1 MALVT
6 SLLTAIVRADG
17 DALVLHAGERPYV
30 VTPTG
35 QSELASR
42 ALTLEAVKG
51 MLNELLTAE
60 ARHTLDEIGAVQQDL
75 GSPAFAPGQSFNVV
89 AARGGDDIW
98 IEIRRHRKPVRV
110 EAPIEVAPVVV
121 APIVVAPVVAPDPEP
136 EPEPVVEV
144 AQPPAA
150 IAAPEPFAQ
159 PEPQLEPEPAFEP
172 EPALEPEPEPAFA
185 SVDLNLDVASAP
197 EPFTWNPEPELGTPE
212 PEPEPVTWNP
222 EPETVSSAPLIE
234 QIEDIEQESYDIGT
248 AAEVHEI
255 SLDSSIRSVIDSPA
269 AIVEP
274 PAPIVEQPAASIEPP
289 SPVVHSR
296 LPIADRRPTLDDGRS
311 TIDDGRSTMDDAP
324 ARHAVVL
331 PLTRHQVRGDQS
343 ARFTPSLHAT
353 GIDRLLRIAA
363 ARGASTLYLT
373 SQSRPSI
380 RVDGEIS
387 PIDGESVLSEGDVET
402 LILDMI
408 PERNREALRS
418 RAGTEWICDV
428 LDVGRI
434 RCVTFRDH
442 RGAGGIFHMIP
453 ARAISAEQLGLS
465 REIQGLCAEADGLVL
480 VAGPRSSGKS
490 TLISAFVDLINRT
503 RSEYI
508 ITIENQIKFVHEN
521 RGSLVSQREVRG
533 DRNELLSVA
542 RAALRENPDVLVVED
557 FGFPEIVALALDAA
571 QSGHLVIGSLT
582 AHTATDAVDRII
594 DATPPERRAKV
605 QLGLAENLRGIVS
618 QALLRKTGGGRVA
631 AREVLL
637 NTSAVA
643 TLIAEGK
650 TSQLP
655 MAIDSGRKHGMVAL
669 NDALVAFV
677 QGGIVDSREA
687 YRQAA
692 DQQGFLALLKRQG
705 IDTSFV
711 ERLA

>member
-1 MALVT
+1 MA
-6 SLLTAIVRADG
+6 
-17 DALVLHAGERPYV
+17 E
-30 VTPTG
+30 
-35 QSELASR
+35 Q
-42 ALTLEAVKG
+42 
-51 MLNELLTAE
+51 
-60 ARHTLDEIGAVQQDL
+60 
-75 GSPAFAPGQSFNVV
+75 
-89 AARGGDDIW
+89 
-98 IEIRRHRKPVRV
+98 
-110 EAPIEVAPVVV
+110 
-121 APIVVAPVVAPDPEP
+121 PEP
-136 EPEPVVEV
+136 EP
-144 AQPPAA
+144 AY
-150 IAAPEPFAQ
+150 
-159 PEPQLEPEPAFEP
+159 LTEP
-172 EPALEPEPEPAFA
+172 EPALEPAAE
-185 SVDLNLDVASAP
+185 L
-197 EPFTWNPEPELGTPE
+197 EPELE
-212 PEPEPVTWNP
+212 PEPEPAL
-222 EPETVSSAPLIE
+222 EPVVAAAAGPVIE
-234 QIEDIEQESYDIGT
+234 QIEEVEQESYDIGT
-248 AAEVHEI
+248 AAEVHELSADEPI
-255 SLDSSIRSVIDSPA
+255 SAR
-269 AIVEP
+269 VEP
-274 PAPIVEQPAASIEPP
+274 PWAAIEQPSAVAAQPLQP
-289 SPVVHSR
+289 
-296 LPIADRRPTLDDGRS
+296 DDGQP
-311 TIDDGRSTMDDAP
+311 TIDAGRSPIDDLP
-324 ARHAVVL
+324 MRPAVVL
-331 PLTRHQVRGDQS
+331 PLSRHQVRGDQS
-343 ARFTPSLHAT
+343 ARVTPSLHTT

-373 SQSRPSI
+373 SQARPAI

-387 PIDGESVLSEGDVET
+387 AIEGESTLSESDVET

-418 RAGTEWICDV
+418 QAGTEWICDV
-428 LDVGRI
+428 PDVGRI

-442 RGAGGIFHMIP
+442 RGAGGIFRMIP

-465 REIQGLCAEADGLVL
+465 REIQGLCAEADGIVL
-480 VAGPRSSGKS
+480 VAGGRSSGKS

-503 RSEYI
+503 RSDHV

-533 DRNELLSVA
+533 DRNDLLAVA

-557 FGFPEIVALALDAA
+557 FGSPEMVTLALEAA
-571 QSGHLVIGSLT
+571 QSGHLVIGALT
-582 AHTATDAVDRII
+582 AHTATEAVDRII
-594 DATPPERRAKV
+594 DQTPPERRAKV
-605 QLGLAENLRGIVS
+605 QLGLAEHLRGIVA
-618 QALLRKTGGGRVA
+618 QVLLRKAGGGRVA

-643 TLIAEGK
+643 NLIAEGK

>member
-1 MALVT
+1 
-6 SLLTAIVRADG
+6 
-17 DALVLHAGERPYV
+17 
-30 VTPTG
+30 
-35 QSELASR
+35 
-42 ALTLEAVKG
+42 
-51 MLNELLTAE
+51 MLNELLSND
-60 ARHTLDEIGAVQQDL
+60 ARLSLDEVGAVQHDL
-75 GSPAFAPGQSFNVV
+75 PSPGFAAGDTFNVV

-98 IEIRRHRKPVRV
+98 IEIRRHRKPAYVQ
-110 EAPIEVAPVVV
+110 
-121 APIVVAPVVAPDPEP
+121 PEP
-136 EPEPVVEV
+136 EPEP
-144 AQPPAA
+144 
-150 IAAPEPFAQ
+150 
-159 PEPQLEPEPAFEP
+159 EPEPIA
-172 EPALEPEPEPAFA
+172 
-185 SVDLNLDVASAP
+185 VVA
-197 EPFTWNPEPELGTPE
+197 
-212 PEPEPVTWNP
+212 PEPEPVVAIREAEP
-222 EPETVSSAPLIE
+222 EPDSEPEPLPLELGARKSEPEIE
-234 QIEDIEQESYDIGT
+234 QIQDVEQETYDIG
-248 AAEVHEI
+248 ASAEVHEL
-255 SLDSSIRSVIDSPA
+255 SLDTDFAGSTKQEPA
-269 AIVEP
+269 HVPEPLSAQPTP
-274 PAPIVEQPAASIEPP
+274 PAPPELVAPPEPE
-289 SPVVHSR
+289 
-296 LPIADRRPTLDDGRS
+296 
-311 TIDDGRSTMDDAP
+311 M
-324 ARHAVVL
+324 RHAVVL
-331 PLTRHQVRGDQS
+331 PLARNQVRGDQS
-343 ARFTPSLHAT
+343 ARFAPSLHAA

-373 SQSRPSI
+373 SQARPSI

-387 PIDGESVLSEGDVET
+387 AIDGERTLTEAEVET

-418 RAGTEWICDV
+418 QAGTEWICDV
-428 LDVGRI
+428 PDVGRI

-503 RSEYI
+503 RSEYV

-533 DRNELLSVA
+533 GRNELLSVA
-542 RAALRENPDVLVVED
+542 RAALRENPDVLVIED
-557 FGFPEIVALALDAA
+557 FGSPEIVTLALEAA
-571 QSGHLVIGSLT
+571 QSGHLVIGAMT

-594 DATPPERRAKV
+594 DETPPERRAKV
-605 QLGLAENLRGIVS
+605 QLGLAENLRGIVA

>member
-1 MALVT
+1 MPLVK

-30 VTPTG
+30 VAPTG
-35 QSELASR
+35 QLELASR
-42 ALTLEAVKG
+42 ALTLDAVKG
-51 MLNELLTAE
+51 MLNELLSPD
-60 ARHTLDEIGAVQQDL
+60 ARQALDDIGAVQHDL
-75 GSPAFAPGQSFNVV
+75 ASPGFAGGQTFSVV

-98 IEIRRHRKPVRV
+98 IEIRRHR
-110 EAPIEVAPVVV
+110 APVSV
-121 APIVVAPVVAPDPEP
+121 AAAVAAPVTAAPPPPPPPAPKPEPVPEPIAAVPPTPQVHASSESQPGSEWTAEAQLHPEPEPAPSPAMEPELLELEPEP
-136 EPEPVVEV
+136 EPEPEPIP
-144 AQPPAA
+144 ATPP
-150 IAAPEPFAQ
+150 PSLVTQ
-159 PEPQLEPEPAFEP
+159 
-172 EPALEPEPEPAFA
+172 
-185 SVDLNLDVASAP
+185 
-197 EPFTWNPEPELGTPE
+197 PEPEL
-212 PEPEPVTWNP
+212 
-222 EPETVSSAPLIE
+222 
-234 QIEDIEQESYDIGT
+234 
-248 AAEVHEI
+248 
-255 SLDSSIRSVIDSPA
+255 
-269 AIVEP
+269 
-274 PAPIVEQPAASIEPP
+274 
-289 SPVVHSR
+289 
-296 LPIADRRPTLDDGRS
+296 
-311 TIDDGRSTMDDAP
+311 
-324 ARHAVVL
+324 RHAVVL
-331 PLTRHQVRGDQS
+331 PLSRSQVRGDQPS
-343 ARFTPSLHAT
+343 RFTPSLHAT

-373 SQSRPSI
+373 SQARPAI

-387 PIDGESVLSEGDVET
+387 AIEGESTLSEADVEA
-402 LILDMI
+402 LIIDMI

-418 RAGTEWICDV
+418 QAGTEWICDV
-428 LDVGRI
+428 PDVGRI

-442 RGAGGIFHMIP
+442 RGAGGIFRMIP

-465 REIQGLCAEADGLVL
+465 REIQGLCAESDGLVL
-480 VAGPRSSGKS
+480 VAGGRSSGKS

-503 RSEYI
+503 RSDHV

-533 DRNELLSVA
+533 DRSDLLAAA
-542 RAALRENPDVLVVED
+542 RAALRENPDVLVVEE
-557 FGFPEIVALALDAA
+557 FGSPEMVTLALEAA
-571 QSGHLVIGSLT
+571 QSGHLVIGALT

-594 DATPPERRAKV
+594 DQTPPERRGKV
-605 QLGLAENLRGIVS
+605 QLGLAESLRGIVA
-618 QALLRKTGGGRVA
+618 QVLLRKAGGGRVA

-643 TLIAEGK
+643 NLIAEGK

>member
-1 MALVT
+1 MPLVT
-6 SLLTAIVRADG
+6 SLLTAIVRANG

-30 VTPTG
+30 VAPSG
-35 QSELASR
+35 QSDLASR

-51 MLNELLTAE
+51 MLNELLPAE
-60 ARHTLDEIGAVQQDL
+60 ARQSLDDIGAVQHEL
-75 GSPAFAPGQSFNVV
+75 GSPAFPGQTFSVV

-98 IEIRRHRKPVRV
+98 IEIRRHRKPVHV
-110 EAPIEVAPVVV
+110 EV
-121 APIVVAPVVAPDPEP
+121 PVVAPPPP
-136 EPEPVVEV
+136 EPEPVVQVVEPVVEV
-144 AQPPAA
+144 APKPA
-150 IAAPEPFAQ
+150 PH
-159 PEPQLEPEPAFEP
+159 FE
-172 EPALEPEPEPAFA
+172 AEPEPEPAFA
-185 SVDLNLDVASAP
+185 SIDLNLDLVAAPAP
-197 EPFTWNPEPELGTPE
+197 EPVDG
-212 PEPEPVTWNP
+212 PV
-222 EPETVSSAPLIE
+222 IE
-234 QIEDIEQESYDIGT
+234 QIQEIEQESYDIGT
-248 AAEVHEI
+248 ASEVHEI
-255 SLDSSIRSVIDSPA
+255 SLDVNLA
-269 AIVEP
+269 G
-274 PAPIVEQPAASIEPP
+274 SIEQEPAYVP
-289 SPVVHSR
+289 ESPLAR
-296 LPIADRRPTLDDGRS
+296 PRRPTIS
-311 TIDDGRSTMDDAP
+311 TPPVTMAP
-324 ARHAVVL
+324 PEPEWVPEPEQRHAVVL
-331 PLTRHQVRGDQS
+331 PLSRNHVRGDQS

-380 RVDGEIS
+380 RVDGEIG
-387 PIDGESVLSEGDVET
+387 PIEGESVLSEGDVET

-418 RAGTEWICDV
+418 QAGTEWICDV
-428 LDVGRI
+428 PDVGRI

-465 REIQGLCAEADGLVL
+465 REIQGLCAESDGLVL

-503 RSEYI
+503 RSEYV

-557 FGFPEIVALALDAA
+557 FGSPEIVTLALDAA
-571 QSGHLVIGSLT
+571 QSGHLVIGAIT

-594 DATPPERRAKV
+594 DSTPPERRAKV

-692 DQQGFLALLKRQG
+692 DQPGFLALLKRQG

>member
-1 MALVT
+1 MPLVT

-42 ALTLEAVKG
+42 ALTLDAVKG

-60 ARHTLDEIGAVQQDL
+60 ARQTLDEIGAVQHDL
-75 GSPAFAPGQSFNVV
+75 GTPAFAMGQTFSVV

-98 IEIRRHRKPVRV
+98 IEIRRHRKPVHV
-110 EAPIEVAPVVV
+110 EAPVEVAPV
-121 APIVVAPVVAPDPEP
+121 ALEP

-144 AQPPAA
+144 PQ
-150 IAAPEPFAQ
+150 
-159 PEPQLEPEPAFEP
+159 QLEPEPELMAIVEP
-172 EPALEPEPEPAFA
+172 LAAPALEPEPELELRPEPEPSFA
-185 SVDLNLDVASAP
+185 SIDPDLDVESAP
-197 EPFTWNPEPELGTPE
+197 EPFIWNLEPELTTPEPEPVILEPE
-212 PEPEPVTWNP
+212 PEPEPVTWNVEP
-222 EPETVSSAPLIE
+222 EPWNPEPMSSGPSIE
-234 QIEDIEQESYDIGT
+234 QIEDVEQETYDIGT
-248 AAEVHEI
+248 AAEVHEL
-255 SLDSSIRSVIDSPA
+255 SLDSDLAGPTEHEPAYIPEPSPTQPA
-269 AIVEP
+269 MPTPPVMVEP
-274 PAPIVEQPAASIEPP
+274 REPEPALEPEP
-289 SPVVHSR
+289 
-296 LPIADRRPTLDDGRS
+296 
-311 TIDDGRSTMDDAP
+311 
-324 ARHAVVL
+324 RHAVVL
-331 PLTRHQVRGDQS
+331 TLARHQARGDQS

-363 ARGASTLYLT
+363 ARAASTLYLT

-387 PIDGESVLSEGDVET
+387 AIDGEGVLSEGDVET

-418 RAGTEWICDV
+418 QAGTEWICDV
-428 LDVGRI
+428 ADVGRI

-533 DRNELLSVA
+533 DRNEVLKVA
-542 RAALRENPDVLVVED
+542 RAALRENPDVLVIED
-557 FGFPEIVALALDAA
+557 FGSPEIVTLALDAS
-571 QSGHLVIGSLT
+571 QSGHLVIGTLT
-582 AHTATDAVDRII
+582 GHAATDAVDRII
-594 DATPPERRAKV
+594 DETPPERRAKV
-605 QLGLAENLRGIVS
+605 QLGLAENLRGIVF

-677 QGGIVDSREA
+677 QGGVVDSREA
-687 YRQAA
+687 YRQTA

>member
-1 MALVT
+1 MPLVT

-51 MLNELLTAE
+51 MLNELLSPE
-60 ARHTLDEIGAVQQDL
+60 AILSLDEIGAVQHDL

-98 IEIRRHRKPVRV
+98 IEIRRHRKPARV
-110 EAPIEVAPVVV
+110 EAPVEVAAAAPEPIAEPEPEPQPVLV
-121 APIVVAPVVAPDPEP
+121 AEPEP
-136 EPEPVVEV
+136 EPEPE
-144 AQPPAA
+144 
-150 IAAPEPFAQ
+150 
-159 PEPQLEPEPAFEP
+159 LEPEPQ
-172 EPALEPEPEPAFA
+172 PAFA
-185 SVDLNLDVASAP
+185 SIDLNLDTPNP
-197 EPFTWNPEPELGTPE
+197 EPRTWNPEPGTHNLE
-212 PEPEPVTWNP
+212 PGTWNQ
-222 EPETVSSAPLIE
+222 EPISSGPVIE
-234 QIEDIEQESYDIGT
+234 QIEDVEQETYDIGT
-248 AAEVHEI
+248 AADVHEI
-255 SLDSSIRSVIDSPA
+255 SLDMNFAGSKEPEPA
-269 AIVEP
+269 EITPEP
-274 PAPIVEQPAASIEPP
+274 LPA
-289 SPVVHSR
+289 
-296 LPIADRRPTLDDGRS
+296 RPT
-311 TIDDGRSTMDDAP
+311 AP
-324 ARHAVVL
+324 ALVMSPEPEARPAVVL
-331 PLTRHQVRGDQS
+331 PLSRNQVRGDQS
-343 ARFTPSLHAT
+343 ARFTPSLHAS

-387 PIDGESVLSEGDVET
+387 PIEGESTLSEGDVET

-418 RAGTEWICDV
+418 QAGTEWICDV
-428 LDVGRI
+428 PDVGRI

-503 RSEYI
+503 RSEYV

-533 DRNELLSVA
+533 DRDELLSVA
-542 RAALRENPDVLVVED
+542 RAALRENPDVLVVEH
-557 FGFPEIVALALDAA
+557 FGSPEIVTLALDAA
-571 QSGHLVIGSLT
+571 QSGHLVIGALT

-594 DATPPERRAKV
+594 DETPPERRAKV
-605 QLGLAENLRGIVS
+605 QLGLAENLRGIVA

-643 TLIAEGK
+643 ALIAEGK

>member
-1 MALVT
+1 MPPKLHCPSRPASV
-6 SLLTAIVRADG
+6 ARPVPP
-17 DALVLHAGERPYV
+17 VL
-30 VTPTG
+30 
-35 QSELASR
+35 
-42 ALTLEAVKG
+42 
-51 MLNELLTAE
+51 
-60 ARHTLDEIGAVQQDL
+60 
-75 GSPAFAPGQSFNVV
+75 
-89 AARGGDDIW
+89 
-98 IEIRRHRKPVRV
+98 
-110 EAPIEVAPVVV
+110 VAP
-121 APIVVAPVVAPDPEP
+121 PEP
-136 EPEPVVEV
+136 EPEP
-144 AQPPAA
+144 
-150 IAAPEPFAQ
+150 
-159 PEPQLEPEPAFEP
+159 
-172 EPALEPEPEPAFA
+172 
-185 SVDLNLDVASAP
+185 
-197 EPFTWNPEPELGTPE
+197 NPNREPE
-212 PEPEPVTWNP
+212 PEPEP
-222 EPETVSSAPLIE
+222 
-234 QIEDIEQESYDIGT
+234 
-248 AAEVHEI
+248 
-255 SLDSSIRSVIDSPA
+255 
-269 AIVEP
+269 
-274 PAPIVEQPAASIEPP
+274 
-289 SPVVHSR
+289 
-296 LPIADRRPTLDDGRS
+296 RP
-311 TIDDGRSTMDDAP
+311 
-324 ARHAVVL
+324 AVVL
-331 PLTRHQVRGDQS
+331 PLSRQQVRGDQS

-373 SQSRPSI
+373 SQARPSI
-380 RVDGEIS
+380 RVDGEIG
-387 PIDGESVLSEGDVET
+387 PIEGESALSEGDVET

-418 RAGTEWICDV
+418 QAGTEWMCDV
-428 LDVGRI
+428 PEVGRI

-442 RGAGGIFHMIP
+442 RGAGGIFRMIP

-480 VAGPRSSGKS
+480 VTGQRSSGKS

-503 RSEYI
+503 RSDHV

-557 FGFPEIVALALDAA
+557 FGSPEIVTLALEAA
-571 QSGHLVIGSLT
+571 QSGHLVIGAVT
-582 AHTATDAVDRII
+582 AHTATGAVDRII
-594 DATPPERRAKV
+594 DQTPPERRAKV
-605 QLGLAENLRGIVS
+605 QLGLAENLRGIVA
-618 QALLRKTGGGRVA
+618 QVLLRKTGGGRVA

-643 TLIAEGK
+643 NLIAEGK

-692 DQQGFLALLKRQG
+692 DQQAFLALLKRQG